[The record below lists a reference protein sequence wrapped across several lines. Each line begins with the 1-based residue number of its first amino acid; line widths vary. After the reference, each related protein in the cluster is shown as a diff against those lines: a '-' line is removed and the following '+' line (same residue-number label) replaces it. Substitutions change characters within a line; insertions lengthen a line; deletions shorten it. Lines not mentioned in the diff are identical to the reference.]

1 MWGRNHNR
9 ELTLEEKIAI
19 QKLKDMNVS
28 YFEISYSGGGDD
40 GCIDDLQCYDH
51 KEEIL
56 NIANRNNILQ
66 VLDEYFYNL
75 LSENIEW
82 DWVNNDGGW
91 GLLRVDLETGESTI
105 DHTQRVSEDHSYD
118 LDESNKLVELLS
130 GSS

>member
-19 QKLKDMNVS
+19 QKLKDLNVS

-51 KEEIL
+51 EEKTLDIP
-56 NIANRNNILQ
+56 NRNDILHT
-66 VLDEYFYNL
+66 LDEYFYGL

-82 DWVNNDGGW
+82 DWVNNDGGY
-91 GLLRVDLETGESTI
+91 GNVEINVDTGELTI
-105 DHTQRVSEDHSYD
+105 NHTQRHTEDYEYTIKENPITEA
-118 LDESNKLVELLS
+118 LA
-130 GSS
+130 